1 MDLVALN
8 VQRGRDHGLPP
19 YLEWRKIC
27 GLPKITSWKQLVSIV
42 DGPQL
47 VPRLQRL
54 YDRLEDIDVFVGG
67 VVERPSPG
75 SILGPTFQCI
85 VGDQFR
91 RLRLGDRFWYEEPRQ
106 SGSFTLSQVNAIKD
120 ASLARILCDNADNI
134 QLMQPLAF
142 KRPNDMNAK
151 VGCSGKAIP
160 RVELGSWRERRE

>member
-1 MDLVALN
+1 M
-8 VQRGRDHGLPP
+8 
-19 YLEWRKIC
+19 
-27 GLPKITSWKQLVSIV
+27 
-42 DGPQL
+42 
-47 VPRLQRL
+47 
-54 YDRLEDIDVFVGG
+54 FVGG

-106 SGSFTLSQVNAIKD
+106 SGSFTLCNITISFKNVLHFLNQFSIQAQVNAIKD

-142 KRPNDMNAK
+142 KRPNDMWVFYPLRIFKQFIVNFLNRNAK

-160 RVELGSWRERRE
+160 RVELGSWREPRQ